1 MVESQIERSPVTD
14 ITLMMQQDS
23 AGWQLIGLFPETGP
37 PQGAA
42 RRRLVRDDGDT
53 RLYQWQGLSLR
64 LLPDQGDDYI
74 YNLTSPRPM
83 LFVICKSGEDGRPI
97 PLRITADQDD
107 CVAAVEVDEIVFRA
121 PMPRPIIDWIRQYL
135 EVHWEPGPRKN
146 KRGGGDGRQRT
157 RDS

>member
-1 MVESQIERSPVTD
+1 MVESQIERSPVTG

-107 CVAAVEVDEIVFRA
+107 CVAAVAKAWPQGALTHLAPEAVTKMELKESEVD
-121 PMPRPIIDWIRQYL
+121 IDAGSSWR
-135 EVHWEPGPRKN
+135 
-146 KRGGGDGRQRT
+146 
-157 RDS
+157 